1 LGSFFTKKNPEKIKL
16 WFLQKKANKNPEKQ
30 KVKNLLHKEKLE
42 KRKKQEHK
50 EKILVYGFCFE
61 LISLMQKLQ

>member
-42 KRKKQEHK
+42 K
-50 EKILVYGFCFE
+50 
-61 LISLMQKLQ
+61 